1 MADVPG
7 LTMRDQLTDRK
18 SKLKAILSTSPED
31 PLFLRLLK
39 EVDAA
44 IARLDKGTYGI
55 CKTCQD
61 PVEPEL
67 LLADPLAQYCLAHLT
82 EDEQRALEKDLELA
96 SKIQA
101 ALLPPQ
107 NLEVMGWNTNYFYK
121 GAGIVSGDYV
131 DLLEFDSD
139 LYFIVGDVSGKG
151 IAASMLMAHLH
162 ATFRSLAA
170 LELPL
175 EQLVGKASRMFCFST
190 LPTHFATLVCGKADK
205 NGGVKICNAGHHPPL
220 LMRGSGIDTIEA
232 TGLPLGMFCDEQFLV
247 SDEQLNPG
255 DTLFL
260 YTDGLVEAQDE
271 AGNEYG
277 KDRLLEIVSMNCSL
291 SPQELVSACIENLG
305 AFQSGAPVADDLTIM
320 AIRKL

>member
-7 LTMRDQLTDRK
+7 LTMRDQLKDRK
-18 SKLKAILSTSPED
+18 SKLKAILTTSPED
-31 PLFLRLLK
+31 PLFLRLLND
-39 EVDAA
+39 VDAA
-44 IARLDKGTYGI
+44 LARLDDGTYGI
-55 CKTCQD
+55 CKVCDD

-107 NLEVMGWNTNYFYK
+107 NLEVMGWKTSYYYK

-190 LPTHFATLVCGKADK
+190 LPTHFATLVCGKVDK
-205 NGGVKICNAGHHPPL
+205 NGGVKICNAGHHPAL
-220 LMRGSGIDTIEA
+220 LMRESGIHAIEA

-247 SDEQLNPG
+247 SEERLDSG
-255 DTLFL
+255 DTLVL
-260 YTDGLVEAQDE
+260 YTDGLVEAQNE

-277 KDRLLEIVSMNCSL
+277 KDRLLEILSKKSST
-291 SPQELVSACIENLG
+291 SPQKLISACIESLS

-320 AIRKL
+320 VIRKL